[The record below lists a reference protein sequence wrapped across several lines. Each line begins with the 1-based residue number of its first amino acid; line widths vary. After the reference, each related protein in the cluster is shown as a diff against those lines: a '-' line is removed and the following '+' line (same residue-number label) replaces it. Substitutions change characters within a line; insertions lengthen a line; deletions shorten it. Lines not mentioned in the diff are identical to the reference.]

1 MPELAS
7 SLSGNVQNYEAFMEA
22 LRRSAPVPIEFEPMD
37 ANMDGYFSSDQQR
50 IAIRE
55 GMSEVQTV
63 SAAVHETAHSK
74 LHDPKRAEPE
84 PTWKV
89 VMVSDG
95 GTKRDFSQGFATE
108 AEAETV
114 RCRCRLALCGRE
126 SV

>member
-1 MPELAS
+1 MQTWTAIFP
-7 SLSGNVQNYEAFMEA
+7 
-22 LRRSAPVPIEFEPMD
+22 PI
-37 ANMDGYFSSDQQR
+37 SKR

-95 GTKRDFSQGFATE
+95 GTKRGLFPG
-108 AEAETV
+108 
-114 RCRCRLALCGRE
+114 LCHRSRG
-126 SV
+126 

>member
-1 MPELAS
+1 MQTWTAIFPPIS
-7 SLSGNVQNYEAFMEA
+7 SG
-22 LRRSAPVPIEFEPMD
+22 
-37 ANMDGYFSSDQQR
+37 

-74 LHDPKRAEPE
+74 LHDPKRAKPE

-108 AEAETV
+108 AEAEQFAADADW
-114 RCRCRLALCGRE
+114 RFGGRE